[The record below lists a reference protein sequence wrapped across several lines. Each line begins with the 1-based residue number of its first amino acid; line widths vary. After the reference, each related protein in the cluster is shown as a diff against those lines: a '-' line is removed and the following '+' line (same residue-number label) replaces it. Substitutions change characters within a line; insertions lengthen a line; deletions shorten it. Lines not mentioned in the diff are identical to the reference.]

1 MKAEQKAV
9 IARAEREGLAP
20 SEISAELLTHDL
32 LTSALGVI
40 RGHAVAFKNMS
51 EQQQDACIATMEGEF
66 KQAVDRA
73 VRIIAGAGT
82 KTVRMKLQKV
92 AIGKNYQIQGVAG
105 SSEEHLHALCD
116 KAQDQS
122 DVLIVLYES
131 DYHQGLDVIQG
142 EKDQK
147 DLPLDESRP
156 QAEKKARATP
166 VKKSAEAKP
175 VELTQAVIDDARQFV
190 TKFQNPTMAGLQN
203 HLKCNIDKARAIHD
217 VLAAEGILTTEANE
231 RGDRQMV
238 RKESAKPEPKV
249 EVESVGGSDYEA
261 ALSNDLYV
269 KAKSAVITSRRV
281 SSGFLQDELG
291 IDEDTA
297 GLLLGRLE
305 DDGVVSEENEMGGR
319 TILIAA

>member
-147 DLPLDESRP
+147 DLPLDNQKQEPEKPRP
-156 QAEKKARATP
+156 APAKKGA
-166 VKKSAEAKP
+166 SAKP
-175 VELTQAVIDDARQFV
+175 VELTQAVIEDARQFV
-190 TKFQNPTMAGLQN
+190 SKFQNPTMAGLQN

-269 KAKSAVITSRRV
+269 KAKSAVISSRRV